1 MHPPRV
7 QEARIVRYAA
17 AMSKPFLLALAG
29 SFLAAC
35 ASNSDRTYRDVE
47 VSLDS
52 PLARWVLA
60 EKGHEPVDAAL
71 LAEGMQQLEDLVE
84 AAASRVAQCDVDY
97 PSPELGD
104 FDFIVEIDRRGTD
117 EYEEWFF
124 GSLYGDD
131 VGYGTKYLL
140 DHAGLERGSDA
151 IDHPRAGELASWVDQ
166 YVLGETPRETI
177 EPELRAVE
185 REILTDLGMTETE
198 WFQNEL
204 IFDSAVDLL
213 GAFTEPEAGCPLF
226 PRARIEF
233 PRSMVNGSFLELIH
247 TYGHELLHCMAGGF
261 ESASEEHRTIEETSC
276 EVFGA
281 RVLADVLSDRLED
294 GVWEELDAEM
304 LDGLGLVGA
313 EFFVEM
319 MNRIDGVEP
328 PPELEAEPETHE
340 DPAVALDLEFARLR
354 ELYRHA
360 DVEFSAWKK
369 TNDRY
374 GYVEALPGPD
384 DDVAEQIGFVLDSM
398 SIEDFASLMPEL
410 TSFEQLRVLAARARE
425 ASPLSLR
432 EAELVID
439 LERAALR

>member
-1 MHPPRV
+1 MLEV
-7 QEARIVRYAA
+7 GVVRYPT
-17 AMSKPFLLALAG
+17 AMLKPFLLALAG
-29 SFLAAC
+29 SFVAAC

-52 PLARWVLA
+52 PLALWVLA
-60 EKGHEPVDAAL
+60 EKGHEPIDAVL

-84 AAASRVAQCDVDY
+84 AAASRVAQRDVDY

-104 FDFIVEIDRRGTD
+104 FDFVAEIDRRGTD

-140 DHAGLERGSDA
+140 DHAGFERGADA

-166 YVLGETPRETI
+166 YVLDETPRGTI

-198 WFQNEL
+198 WFRNEL

-226 PRARIEF
+226 PRARIEI
-233 PRSMVNGSFLELIH
+233 PRSMISGSFLELIH

-261 ESASEEHRTIEETSC
+261 DSESEEHRTIEETAC

-281 RVLADVLSDRLED
+281 RVLADVLADRLED
-294 GVWEELDAEM
+294 GVWEELDAE
-304 LDGLGLVGA
+304 LWDGLGLVGA

-328 PPELEAEPETHE
+328 PSELDADPETPD

-360 DVEFSAWKK
+360 DVEFAAWKK

-384 DDVAEQIGFVLDSM
+384 DDVAEQIGFVLDAM
-398 SIEDFASLMPEL
+398 SIEDYAALMPEL
-410 TSFEQLRVLAARARE
+410 TSFEQLRALAARARAAKRLTLEE
-425 ASPLSLR
+425 A
-432 EAELVID
+432 
-439 LERAALR
+439 RATISAPPT